1 MELQVHENT
10 YTAGSAG
17 RTGDAAIADLDVDRC
32 AVENFEE
39 CLRELQLLQRG
50 SDRLLH

>member
-10 YTAGSAG
+10 YTAGSAS
-17 RTGDAAIADLDVDRC
+17 RTGDAAIADSDVDRC
-32 AVENFEE
+32 AVENFEKRI
-39 CLRELQLLQRG
+39 RELQLLQRG